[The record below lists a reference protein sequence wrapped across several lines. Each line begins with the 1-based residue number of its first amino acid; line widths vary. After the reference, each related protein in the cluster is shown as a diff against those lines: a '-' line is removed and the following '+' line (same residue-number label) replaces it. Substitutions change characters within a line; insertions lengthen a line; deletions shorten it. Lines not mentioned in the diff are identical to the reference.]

1 VDCPLPQW
9 GEVKAA
15 ADFILSE
22 TERQHVACVVLG
34 SGLSDWAEA
43 QQDSLEIVNIPHFPK
58 PTVPGH
64 AGRVF
69 SIVVND
75 QPVLVMAGR
84 VHSYEYRDGG
94 LDKVVFAANREDVEA
109 IGFDEG
115 IVPDNWANRFRDRK
129 IEVVENFMRPE
140 AAQVLRQYAQ
150 GGTIYNG

>member
-1 VDCPLPQW
+1 MDCPLPQW

-84 VHSYEYRDGG
+84 VHRAMNTEMGDLIRLFLQQIERMSKQSG
-94 LDKVVFAANREDVEA
+94 LMKALFLI
-109 IGFDEG
+109 IGP
-115 IVPDNWANRFRDRK
+115 IVSE
-129 IEVVENFMRPE
+129 IEK
-140 AAQVLRQYAQ
+140 
-150 GGTIYNG
+150 